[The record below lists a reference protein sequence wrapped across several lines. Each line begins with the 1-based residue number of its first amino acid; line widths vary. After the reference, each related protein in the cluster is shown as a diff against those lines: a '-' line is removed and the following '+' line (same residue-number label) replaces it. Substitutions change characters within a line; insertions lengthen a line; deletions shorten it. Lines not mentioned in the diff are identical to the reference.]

1 MMKYRK
7 QIIISMLLII
17 SISLYACGEDDSENN
32 SISNLMTSIQ
42 EEPTTQKK
50 TEPVQTT
57 EEPEVLKV
65 QDVVGKSL
73 DNAKLVLE
81 SQGFKVE
88 VSEEFSDDVKEG
100 CVISQIPSA
109 DNDLSLSKGDVIKLT
124 VSKGKEKKV
133 AKYLDSIIYA
143 DYVSPCPYNTM
154 SAYSG
159 KDLYGNECARAI
171 KFECDGSYLRY
182 DENAEPE
189 QAMKVTYLVEGDTK
203 FFSAILSPV
212 EFRCDLHYIHVNLY
226 KDDELI
232 YSMDIS
238 ENTSSLE
245 LSYDIEGA
253 DTFTIELKYLLSS
266 CSRLDN
272 IGSIVFSEARFE

>member
-88 VSEEFSDDVKEG
+88 ISEEFSDDVKEG

-171 KFECDGSYLRY
+171 KFECDVNAGKY
-182 DENAEPE
+182 DKDAELE
-189 QAMKVTYLVEGDTK
+189 QSVKVTYLVDK
-203 FFSAILSPV
+203 DIKSFLAILAPV
-212 EFRCDLHYIHVNLY
+212 EFGNNVEYLHVNLY

-232 YSMDIS
+232 YSMDVS
-238 ENTSSLE
+238 KDTKPMEM
-245 LSYDIEGA
+245 SYDIEDAG
-253 DTFTIELKYLLSS
+253 TFSIELKYLLSGEPWAGKG
-266 CSRLDN
+266 C
-272 IGSIVFSEARFE
+272 IVFSEARFE

>member
-88 VSEEFSDDVKEG
+88 ISEEFSDDVKEG

-171 KFECDGSYLRY
+171 KFECDGNS
-182 DENAEPE
+182 ENYGKDAELE
-189 QAMKVTYLVEGDTK
+189 QSVKVTYLVDKDVKNFLATLTPIYFNSDVK
-203 FFSAILSPV
+203 
-212 EFRCDLHYIHVNLY
+212 YIHVNLY
-226 KDDELI
+226 KDDELV
-232 YSMDIS
+232 YSMDVS
-238 ENTSSLE
+238 KDTKPMEM
-245 LSYDIEGA
+245 SYDIEGA
-253 DTFTIELKYLLSS
+253 GTFTIELKYLL
-266 CSRLDN
+266 CNGYYDDKGC
-272 IGSIVFSEARFE
+272 IAFSEARFE